1 MLRLGPQAV
10 VSIILALTTLT
21 ACEPQSTATT
31 QDTST
36 PPVAAV
42 RPTELT
48 THGVTRVDDYYWLRE
63 RDNPEVIAYLEA
75 ENDYTEGAMAHTDEL
90 QAELFTEIKDRI
102 KPDDSSVPYR
112 DGDYFYY
119 TRYEE
124 GMEYPIYARKPGSL
138 EATEEVMLD
147 ANELAEGHDYFAVG
161 GRQVT
166 EDGRILAYGV
176 DTAGRRFYTLHFKD
190 LSTGEMLSDLIPDAT
205 GNMAWANDNRTLF
218 YVKQDPETL
227 RSFQLFRHELG
238 TDPAQD
244 ELVYEEG
251 DTEFSI
257 GVGRSKSDEYVI
269 LGSVQTL
276 STEFRVLDADDP
288 SGDFTVVLP
297 REPDHEYALDH
308 FDGHFYIRTND
319 GARNFRLVRA
329 PVADPTRENWEEVIP
344 HRDDV
349 LLESF
354 QLFRDHL
361 AVVERSEG
369 LLRIRIRR
377 WDGSDDHYLDFGEP
391 AYLAY
396 PSSNREIDTN
406 ILRYGYTSL
415 TTPNSVFDYN
425 MDTRERT
432 LLKQDEVLG
441 GFSPEDYTTERRWA
455 TARDGTRVP
464 VSIVYR
470 NDTPLDGTSPG
481 FLYAYGS
488 YGASMDASFN
498 SPVIS
503 LLDRGFVYAIA
514 HIRGGQEMGRAWYED
529 GKLLNKKNTFT
540 DFIDVAEFLIAE
552 GYFDRERVF
561 AEGGSAGGLL
571 MGAVANM
578 RPDLWKGIA
587 AHVPWVDV
595 VTTMLDESIPLTTSE
610 YDEWGD
616 PREKEYFDYMLSY
629 SPYDQVEAKDYPN
642 ILVTTGLADSQVQ
655 YWEPAK
661 WVAKLRALKTDD
673 NLILLKTNMEA
684 GHGGV
689 SGRFRRYEETALQY
703 AFMLDL
709 AGPGG

>member
-1 MLRLGPQAV
+1 
-10 VSIILALTTLT
+10 
-21 ACEPQSTATT
+21 
-31 QDTST
+31 
-36 PPVAAV
+36 VAAV